1 MALKE
6 RYVDFFHKGT
16 SVYVFFG
23 QRDKQDFTG
32 QFEKFRDRTFGIGTI
47 KKFVP
52 QVSIDKPY
60 LRINHSCEST

>member
-23 QRDKQDFTG
+23 QRDKRDFTG
-32 QFEKFRDRTFGIGTI
+32 QFEKFRDRDN
-47 KKFVP
+47 KKVCP
-52 QVSIDKPY
+52 AG
-60 LRINHSCEST
+60 L